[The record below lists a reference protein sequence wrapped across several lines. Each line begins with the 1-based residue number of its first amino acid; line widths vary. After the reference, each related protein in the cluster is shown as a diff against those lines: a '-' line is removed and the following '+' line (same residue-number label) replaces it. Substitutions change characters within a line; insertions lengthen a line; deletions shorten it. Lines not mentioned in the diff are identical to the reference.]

1 MAERVATRKPTTPK
15 PSKLRTAAEAL
26 RDAKRIRAAKA
37 AEQLRA
43 SPTQAVHEMRDG
55 VLATELH
62 GIRRK
67 LKLAQ
72 SCSQVLGAALRD
84 QNCGLDSDAA
94 DILATHV
101 TDALHIQ
108 IMKIDR
114 LLGHD
119 VDEDDIDE
127 DEEDIANRKG
137 DAP

>member
-1 MAERVATRKPTTPK
+1 MGPLHKSKSTRARAARSVRTPPRPRRKPASPK
-15 PSKLRTAAEAL
+15 PSKLRTAL
-26 RDAKRIRAAKA
+26 
-37 AEQLRA
+37 
-43 SPTQAVHEMRDG
+43 AVREMRDG
-55 VLATELH
+55 VPATELH

-101 TDALHIQ
+101 ADALHIQ

-119 VDEDDIDE
+119 VDEDDIKE